1 MKPATVGKWL
11 GAFVCAAALAAPA
24 LAQDYSHVRIVRLS
38 FVEGTVT
45 VQRPDADQWAAA
57 WINTPIQ
64 EGFKIATGHDGF
76 AEIEFENGS
85 TARIGQQTL
94 IEFVHLLLMSEGGKV
109 NRLRLHQGYAT
120 FSFNPESGDFYEV
133 YAGEATLKPGGKARF
148 RVDYEGNDLLLK
160 VFRGSVEIASPHGN
174 GEVGRGA
181 TLELRPFE
189 DPAFEVTQAVSVD
202 AWDEWVEQREEQVQ
216 LARHGSAPGVYST
229 DVNDILWGWSDLNLY
244 GDWLL
249 LPAYGNVWTPRVGYG
264 WTPFRYGRWTYY
276 PGIGFV
282 WIPAEPW
289 GWLPYHYGQW
299 SYVSGLG
306 WCWLPGGF
314 GAWSPAL
321 VTWYR
326 GPGWVGWTPRGVDP
340 STCQD
345 PQGCGTIVEEQTIR
359 RGQPI
364 TPDRIADRNPRF
376 GRPVERL
383 DLEPGPLARLP
394 GEPLSIP
401 VIQREATGGALNS
414 AGGERVRPARA
425 ASGSAG
431 AESGIVYDP
440 DEGTFVNHPATG
452 SREGS
457 PGARAPVSAP
467 AGAWPRP
474 ARSADVRTDVT
485 GEVATPASRETAG
498 RSSDARSA
506 WESIIVPRGTTAE
519 AASGRTARGSQST
532 SAAGARDA
540 GARPT
545 RSGDSSSSPTVRSSP
560 SADSPSAG
568 PRGSFGSAGGGRSGD
583 SSGGVSSGGG
593 AQSGGGSGGV
603 RGSFG
608 GGSGGGGGGGR
619 TPSGGSSSGTNSRP
633 PR

>member
-1 MKPATVGKWL
+1 M
-11 GAFVCAAALAAPA
+11 
-24 LAQDYSHVRIVRLS
+24 
-38 FVEGTVT
+38 
-45 VQRPDADQWAAA
+45 
-57 WINTPIQ
+57 
-64 EGFKIATGHDGF
+64 
-76 AEIEFENGS
+76 
-85 TARIGQQTL
+85 
-94 IEFVHLLLMSEGGKV
+94 
-109 NRLRLHQGYAT
+109 
-120 FSFNPESGDFYEV
+120 
-133 YAGEATLKPGGKARF
+133 
-148 RVDYEGNDLLLK
+148 
-160 VFRGSVEIASPHGN
+160 
-174 GEVGRGA
+174 
-181 TLELRPFE
+181 
-189 DPAFEVTQAVSVD
+189 
-202 AWDEWVEQREEQVQ
+202 
-216 LARHGSAPGVYST
+216 ARHRSAPGVYST
-229 DVNDILWGWSDLNLY
+229 DVNDILWGWSDLSLH
-244 GDWLL
+244 GDWVF
-249 LPAYGNVWTPRVGYG
+249 LPAYGHVWTPHAGYG

-306 WCWLPGGF
+306 WCWMPGGF

-340 STCQD
+340 SGCQD
-345 PQGCGTIVEEQTIR
+345 PQGCGTIVEEQTIL

-401 VIQREATGGALNS
+401 VIQREVTGGALNS
-414 AGGERVRPARA
+414 AGVERVRPARVTGA
-425 ASGSAG
+425 PAG

-440 DEGTFVNHPATG
+440 DEGRFVNHPATG
-452 SREGS
+452 SRARS
-457 PGARAPVSAP
+457 AGAPAPVSAP

-474 ARSADVRTDVT
+474 ARAGDGRPD
-485 GEVATPASRETAG
+485 ATAEASPRVSGQGAAG
-498 RSSDARSA
+498 SSDARSA
-506 WESIIVPRGTTAE
+506 WESIIVPRDTAPE
-519 AASGRTARGSQST
+519 GSSGRSARGSQGSPAT
-532 SAAGARDA
+532 GSRDA
-540 GARPT
+540 GVRPSRT
-545 RSGDSSSSPTVRSSP
+545 GDSSPSPTVRSSP

-568 PRGSFGSAGGGRSGD
+568 PRGSFGSAGGGRSGGG

-593 AQSGGGSGGV
+593 APSGGGSGGT

-608 GGSGGGGGGGR
+608 GGGGGGGGDR
-619 TPSGGSSSGTNSRP
+619 APSGGSSSGANTRP